1 MIQESKSNIDIEVIK
16 QIYLDANA
24 FNNNL
29 NKKFEEVLNFHN
41 KMVENRSRFV
51 EKQFE
56 KVNMKLKELKYKQEE
71 LLEKKKNQSI
81 ELLDEGLLKELNEI
95 NIEIESLNVK
105 KVNF

>member
-71 LLEKKKNQSI
+71 LLEKKRIKV
-81 ELLDEGLLKELNEI
+81 LNC
-95 NIEIESLNVK
+95 
-105 KVNF
+105 